1 MRPKFNTT
9 MKTSINESLIAVKVI
24 DAHREDGV
32 VLCRMKKDPPGGG
45 RGGRED
51 EIRAPLENFRKLC

>member
-24 DAHREDGV
+24 DAHSENG
-32 VLCRMKKDPPGGG
+32 KGEGGW
-45 RGGRED
+45 
-51 EIRAPLENFRKLC
+51 IR